1 MGKKTEQRT
10 AAITLHITER
20 APMDCALLKE
30 LLSKPKFHIRVVGLA
45 VDSAGTMAAVGENEP
60 DVALISA
67 VLQEGP
73 GEGLEILRQLR
84 AIHPNTKTILLLD
97 HPDRSLV
104 VEAFRNGSRGIYF
117 RTDPVEMLPRAIRSV
132 HLGQVWAGSRE
143 LQYLLEEVGQSLPA
157 ASIDIRQGVHL
168 TDREVQVVR
177 LVAEGYTNREISQ
190 ALGLSEHTIKNY
202 MFRVFD
208 KVGVSS
214 RVELAIYGQSLL
226 QTVAPPANDT
236 GEMAS

>member
-1 MGKKTEQRT
+1 V
-10 AAITLHITER
+10 
-20 APMDCALLKE
+20 
-30 LLSKPKFHIRVVGLA
+30 VVGLHA
-45 VDSAGTMAAVGENEP
+45 EGAQRRAGGGGGVPGY
-60 DVALISA
+60 
-67 VLQEGP
+67 LQ
-73 GEGLEILRQLR
+73 I
-84 AIHPNTKTILLLD
+84 
-97 HPDRSLV
+97 
-104 VEAFRNGSRGIYF
+104 
-117 RTDPVEMLPRAIRSV
+117 
-132 HLGQVWAGSRE
+132 AG
-143 LQYLLEEVGQSLPA
+143 
-157 ASIDIRQGVHL
+157 QGVHL